1 MADTPYVMP
10 GSPNAPLLA
19 GADLSA
25 NQYRFVKPSAT
36 EGKVVVM
43 AAATDR
49 PIALQLDL
57 PAADGRPGE
66 FVQFGIYP
74 VEAGAAV
81 AYGAEIQTDNV
92 GRAITAV
99 ATGYV
104 LGRALQAAGAAG
116 ERISCYIAIIAAP
129 LKA

>member
-1 MADTPYVMP
+1 MANTPYRIP

-25 NQYRFVKPSAT
+25 NQWRFVKPHST
-36 EGKVVVM
+36 EGQVVAI

-57 PAADGRPGE
+57 PAAAGRPGE
-66 FVQFGIYP
+66 FVQFGIYE
-74 VEAGAAV
+74 VMAGAAV
-81 AYGAEIQTDNV
+81 AYGAEIQTDNQ

-104 LGRALQAAGAAG
+104 VGRALQAAENAG
-116 ERISCYIAIIAAP
+116 ELISCYIAIIAAP

>member
-1 MADTPYVMP
+1 MAGTAFSVP
-10 GSPNAPLLA
+10 GHPQAPLSA

-25 NQYRFVKPSAT
+25 NQHKFVKPHST
-36 EGKVVVM
+36 EGQVVAI

-49 PIALQLDL
+49 PIGVQLDA
-57 PAADGRPGE
+57 PAAAGRPGV
-66 FVQFGIYP
+66 FAQFGIYE
-74 VEAGAAV
+74 VIAGAAV
-81 AYGAEIQTDNV
+81 AYGAEVQTDSS

-104 LGRALQAAGAAG
+104 VGRALQAAENAG
-116 ERISCYIAIIAAP
+116 ERIAVYVNCVNPP